1 MLETRSVA
9 TVARYGGLLIVAGLL
24 RNRQKK
30 AFLSRSER
38 KAGIESASVVT
49 RLSAHGRKGLL
60 WRSLLLTVTLL
71 TAWVS
76 AAEPPVLECQS
87 SWKALLEGEFAD
99 VKFAARNADPATIR
113 LHWSF
118 TVGTE
123 TLVSGHVPF
132 KRRGSDLP
140 TALVSI
146 EMPDTKR
153 KGVQSGTLKVS
164 LVGLRDEIET
174 ATIEKTLWVFP
185 LDPFEGREKWLTE
198 LDISL
203 FDPEETTASELDAV
217 GFLYESLESVDEIAD
232 EAASKGLLIVGEEV
246 SFDEHPGLAQALLT
260 VASQG
265 RPVLCLAPADGSLPL
280 PGLNEDKG
288 SAPRRVAFRRGD
300 AIAVLDPRLDA
311 DRWPGRDDIV
321 ASGFALRSRG
331 DLLIA
336 EFGKPHQRWPW
347 LDVEYPTGRGR
358 LIVCGFGV
366 IRSWEEGATPRHL
379 FAQLIELLTTE
390 RPPRDLNR

>member
-1 MLETRSVA
+1 MLESRSVA
-9 TVARYGGLLIVAGLL
+9 LVARYG
-24 RNRQKK
+24 
-30 AFLSRSER
+30 
-38 KAGIESASVVT
+38 
-49 RLSAHGRKGLL
+49 
-60 WRSLLLTVTLL
+60 SLLLVIGLL
-71 TAWVS
+71 SAFVAH

-87 SWKALLEGEFAD
+87 CWKAMLEGEFAD
-99 VKFAARNADPATIR
+99 LTFAARNADPAATR
-113 LHWSF
+113 LRWSF

-132 KRRGSDLP
+132 KPHGPELP
-140 TALVSI
+140 TALVTI
-146 EMPDTKR
+146 EMPDSR
-153 KGVQSGTLKVS
+153 HEGVKTGILKAS

-174 ATIEKTLWVFP
+174 ATVEKTIWVFP
-185 LDPFEGREKWLTE
+185 LDPFDGRKKWLVQ

-203 FDPEETTASELDAV
+203 FDPEETTACELDALGV
-217 GFLYESLESVDEIAD
+217 PYEPLESVDEIAD

-265 RPVLCLAPADGSLPL
+265 RPVLCLAPTGGSLPL

-288 SAPRRVAFRRGD
+288 AAPRRVAFRRGD
-300 AIAVLDPRLDA
+300 AIATLDPRLDA
-311 DRWPGRDDIV
+311 DRWPGRDDIA

-331 DLLIA
+331 NLLTA
-336 EFGKPHQRWPW
+336 EFGKPNQRWPW

-379 FAQLIELLTTE
+379 FAQLIELLTTD
-390 RPPRDLNR
+390 RPPREATR

>member
-1 MLETRSVA
+1 MLESRSVA
-9 TVARYGGLLIVAGLL
+9 LGTCCGGLFIVAGLL
-24 RNRQKK
+24 S
-30 AFLSRSER
+30 L
-38 KAGIESASVVT
+38 T
-49 RLSAHGRKGLL
+49 RA
-60 WRSLLLTVTLL
+60 
-71 TAWVS
+71 S

-87 SWKALLEGEFAD
+87 NWQALLEGEFAD
-99 VKFAARNADPATIR
+99 VKFAARNADPATTR

-118 TVGTE
+118 TVGTA

-132 KRRGSDLP
+132 KQRDAGLP
-140 TALVSI
+140 TALVTI
-146 EMPDTKR
+146 EMPDSR
-153 KGVQSGTLKVS
+153 HEGVKSGVLRAS
-164 LVGLRDEIET
+164 LVGLHDEIET
-174 ATIEKTLWVFP
+174 ATIEKILWTFP
-185 LDPFEGREKWLTE
+185 LDPFEGREKWLTK

-203 FDPEETTASELDAV
+203 FDPKETTANELDAI
-217 GFLYESLESVDEIAD
+217 GFPYEPLESVDEIAD
-232 EAASKGLLIVGEEV
+232 EAASKGLLIVGEDV

-265 RPVLCLAPADGSLPL
+265 RPVLCLAPSGGSLPL

-288 SAPRRVAFRRGD
+288 TAPRRVAFRRGD
-300 AIAVLDPRLDA
+300 AIAALDPRLDA

-331 DLLIA
+331 DLLTA
-336 EFGKPHQRWPW
+336 EFGKPNQRWPW

-379 FAQLIELLTTE
+379 FAQLIELLTTD
-390 RPPRDLNR
+390 RPPREATR